1 MVETYQRRTA
11 LAHLGLVGRAAA
23 AGKASA
29 GVVMSEVA
37 HRTIVNIRGN
47 ASDPA
52 FVSAVK
58 SATSVDLPT
67 KANTV
72 ATNGARQIL
81 WLGPNEWWVTA
92 QDGEAAALIEALRN
106 AFTGQHAIACD
117 VSESRAIITLK
128 GPKARE
134 VLARG
139 VSLDLHPKVFG
150 PGQCAQTGLSRC
162 NVLLHLADDSPRFEI
177 YVLKSFSDYL
187 WRWLEQIGADFDL
200 GIEA

>member
-1 MVETYQRRTA
+1 MVETYQRRTP

-23 AGKASA
+23 ANTSQA

-47 ASDPA
+47 AADPA
-52 FVSAVK
+52 FAAAVK
-58 SATSVDLPT
+58 SATGVDLPA

-72 ATNGARQIL
+72 SSNGDRRIL

-92 QDGEAAALIEALRN
+92 KDGEAAGLVEALRG
-106 AFTGQHAIACD
+106 AFAGQHATACD

-134 VLARG
+134 VLMRG
-139 VSLDLHPKVFG
+139 ISLDLHPRVFG
-150 PGQCAQTGLSRC
+150 IGQCAQTGLSRC
-162 NVLLHLADDSPRFEI
+162 NVLLHQVGEGPRFEI

-187 WRWLEQIGADFDL
+187 WRWLEQIAGDFDL

>member
-11 LAHLGLVGRAAA
+11 LAHLGLVGRAAT
-23 AGKASA
+23 AGKAAS
-29 GVVMSEVA
+29 GVTMSEVG
-37 HRTIVNIRGN
+37 HRAIINIRGT

-52 FVSAVK
+52 FTTAVK
-58 SATSVDLPT
+58 SATGIDLPV

-72 ATNGARQIL
+72 ASNGDRQIL

-92 QDGEAAALIEALRN
+92 KDGEAESLLEALRN
-106 AFTGQHAIACD
+106 AFGGQHATACD
-117 VSESRAIITLK
+117 VSESRAIIAVK
-128 GPKARE
+128 GLKARDL
-134 VLARG
+134 LARG
-139 VSLDLHPKVFG
+139 ISLDLHPKVFT

-187 WRWLEQIGADFDL
+187 WRWLEQVAVDFDL
-200 GIEA
+200 GVEA